1 VGPEAREPAWGLGG
15 RATAAPGTA
24 LAVRVA
30 RMGRIRLGSERLP
43 SLLGGPARLHV
54 VLVLAAIVGLQS
66 ADSGA
71 IGALAA
77 PIEAAFHVG
86 NTGLGL
92 LVAASTIVGAVTCL
106 PFGVYV
112 DRYNRTRILGA
123 VAVVWGVSTALS
135 GASSSFGMLLAIR
148 VFQGGMTAVIG
159 PALASLAGDL
169 FPTAERSRLWSYVLT
184 GELVGAGIGITVS
197 GVLSGLVGWRPAL
210 SVLGIP
216 AFLLAWAIHRY
227 LPEPAR
233 GGRARLHPGAVT
245 IPTAEDVG
253 ASAGISDEPPV
264 VLEAPSEI
272 VVQAER
278 MGFRPYRRGV
288 IERSDDPDIWTAT
301 RYALRIRSNDALILA
316 SGIGYFFEQ
325 GVQTFMELFLRE
337 RFGVGQA
344 AASLLFVVVASG
356 ALLGV
361 VLGGQAA
368 DRLVRTGRPTGRL
381 VVAAVALGGV
391 TAVFAP
397 AMLIPSIVWA
407 VPALALAAVL
417 LGAINPPMDTARLDV
432 VPSFLWGRAE
442 AIRTTIRQSLEGFA
456 PLLFGVVSVA
466 FGAPRS
472 GFGAG
477 VDTRAVQVSAASA
490 QGLEVA
496 FVVFSLPMLLA
507 GGLLWASRHPY
518 LRDVLGARRSEER
531 RAAPRAGS
539 GSGAA

>member
-1 VGPEAREPAWGLGG
+1 
-15 RATAAPGTA
+15 
-24 LAVRVA
+24 
-30 RMGRIRLGSERLP
+30 MGRIRRGSGHLA
-43 SLLGGPARLHV
+43 SLLGGPVRLHV
-54 VLVLAAIVGLQS
+54 VVVLAAIVGLQS

-77 PIEAAFHVG
+77 PIEATFHVG

-92 LVAASTIVGAVTCL
+92 LVAASTIVGVATCL

-112 DRYNRTRILGA
+112 DRYNRTRILQA
-123 VAVVWGVSTALS
+123 VAVVWGLSTVVSGT
-135 GASSSFGMLLAIR
+135 SSSFGMLLAVR
-148 VFQGGMTAVIG
+148 VFQGGLTAVVG

-169 FPTAERSRLWSYVLT
+169 FPTAERSRLWSYVLI

-216 AFLLAWAIHRY
+216 AFVLAWALHRY

-233 GGRARLHPGAVT
+233 GGRARLAPGAVA
-245 IPTAEDVG
+245 IPGAADVG
-253 ASAGISDEPPV
+253 GAAEAPEGPTS
-264 VLEAPSEI
+264 LEAPSEI

-278 MGFRPYRRGV
+278 MGVRPYRRSV

-325 GVQTFMELFLRE
+325 GVQTFMELFFRE
-337 RFGVGQA
+337 RFGVGQS

-361 VLGGQAA
+361 VLGGHAA
-368 DRLVRTGRPTGRL
+368 DRLVRTGRPAGRL

-397 AMLIPSIVWA
+397 AVLIPSIVWA
-407 VPALALAAVL
+407 VPALAVAAVL

-442 AIRTTIRQSLEGFA
+442 AIRTTIRQALQGFA
-456 PLLFGVVSVA
+456 PLLFGAVSVA

-477 VDTRAVQVSAASA
+477 VDTRAAQVSAASG
-490 QGLEVA
+490 QGLVAA

-518 LRDVLGARRSEER
+518 LRDAVAARRSEER
-531 RAAPRAGS
+531 RFAPRAGS
-539 GSGAA
+539 DGP

>member
-1 VGPEAREPAWGLGG
+1 
-15 RATAAPGTA
+15 
-24 LAVRVA
+24 
-30 RMGRIRLGSERLP
+30 MRLS

-54 VLVLAAIVGLQS
+54 VVILAAVVGLQS

-77 PIEAAFHVG
+77 PIEATFRVG

-92 LVAASTIVGAVTCL
+92 LVAASTIVGALTCL

-112 DRYNRTRILGA
+112 DRHNRTRLLRA
-123 VAVVWGVSTALS
+123 VAVVWGLSTVVSGMS
-135 GASSSFGMLLAIR
+135 GSFQMLLAVR
-148 VFQGGMTAVIG
+148 VFQGGLTAVVG

-184 GELVGAGIGITVS
+184 GELIGAGIGITVA
-197 GVLSGLVGWRPAL
+197 GVLSGLVGWRVAL

-216 AFLLAWAIHRY
+216 AFVIAWALHRF

-233 GGRARLHPGAVT
+233 GGRARLAPGAVS
-245 IPTAEDVG
+245 ILGVGDVDGAAEVP
-253 ASAGISDEPPV
+253 ECPPIG
-264 VLEAPSEI
+264 LEAPSEV

-278 MGFRPYRRGV
+278 MGVRPYRRSV
-288 IERSDDPDIWTAT
+288 IDRSDDPDIWTAT

-344 AASLLFVVVASG
+344 GASLLFVVVASG

-361 VLGGQAA
+361 VLGGHAA
-368 DRLVRTGRPTGRL
+368 DRLVRSGRPTGRL
-381 VVAAVALGGV
+381 GVAAVALGGV

-397 AMLIPSIVWA
+397 AVLIPSLVAA
-407 VPALALAAVL
+407 VPVLAVSAVL

-442 AIRTTIRQSLEGFA
+442 AIRTTIRQSLQGFA

-477 VDTRAVQVSAASA
+477 VDTRAVRVSATSA
-490 QGLEVA
+490 QGLEAA
-496 FVVFSLPMLLA
+496 FVIFSLPLLVA
-507 GGLLWASRHPY
+507 GVVLWASRHPY
-518 LRDVLGARRSEER
+518 LRDAVAARRSEER
-531 RAAPRAGS
+531 RVAPGDRS
-539 GSGAA
+539 GSDGT